1 MPELIS
7 EAFVKARKNYPCD
20 ACEILRNFLGDEK
33 FTISEYRE
41 IVKAKRNGW
50 KIKKGQMYL
59 RQVLK
64 DGSIYTWRAI
74 IGIDDICRDHD
85 LYEEG

>member
-7 EAFVKARKNYPCD
+7 ESFPRARKDYICQ
-20 ACEILRNFLGDEK
+20 ACEVIRDFLGDEE
-33 FTISEYRE
+33 FSFSECKE
-41 IVKAKRNGW
+41 IVKARRNNW
-50 KIKKGQMYL
+50 KIKKGERYF

-74 IGIDDICRDHD
+74 PEIDQICRDHD